1 MSANR
6 HILIAVA
13 TRKPII
19 AAGLPFYSTFTLVL
33 SGQSGDLLARI
44 SRHFYEKTPYRAFI
58 LLGTG
63 LIREFHQYLLSELVT
78 LCLIPQYTKG
88 YGLVAL

>member
-1 MSANR
+1 VAP
-6 HILIAVA
+6 ILIAVV

-19 AAGLPFYSTFTLVL
+19 AAGLPFYSAFTLVL
-33 SGQSGDLLARI
+33 SDQSADLLARI
-44 SRHFYEKTPYRAFI
+44 PRHFYEKTPNRAFI

-63 LIREFHQYLLSELVT
+63 LIRELHQYLLSELVT
-78 LCLIPQYTKG
+78 LCFIPQYTKD